1 MFDRIKKTHDI
12 LTDKVPPA
20 SPVAKGE
27 TVQEL
32 AHKWVI
38 EQSRLGEQTDHM
50 KGLSQYRTDAAEQ
63 AFIAGYRAALAA
75 ADEEGGATPVDIAVL
90 DVKGK
95 RRMQEI
101 ELRTRVEPSALFTNT
116 EMRFVF
122 SMIAPMKEALRQ
134 FMAKALAAAPSPRE
148 REAQEPRK

>member
-63 AFIAGYRAALAA
+63 AFIAGYRAAQPTR
-75 ADEEGGATPVDIAVL
+75 TPEQV
-90 DVKGK
+90 
-95 RRMQEI
+95 R
-101 ELRTRVEPSALFTNT
+101 
-116 EMRFVF
+116 
-122 SMIAPMKEALRQ
+122 EALLRIAQ
-134 FMAKALAAAPSPRE
+134 DLRSDAQVMNDPRPFFAYATRLEKLAAAPQS
-148 REAQEPRK
+148 QQQRKGK